1 MTKHRKIL
9 FATIIGHGLV
19 HSITMV
25 FPAIM
30 VILRDEFSISLIH
43 LGELATIQFAFFGL
57 SAVPAGL
64 LVDKLGSKSVLLIY
78 FSGLILSVAVITF
91 GHTPLSL
98 GFGLGL
104 LGASSGL
111 YHPAGLK
118 LISHTKNISQNMG
131 YHGISGS
138 IGLSIGPLI
147 GGVFSG
153 IFNWKIPYFIL
164 AVVALIGGI
173 YTLTQIESRKRSS
186 KIATSLHEKFEL
198 KRSHYLIFGVA
209 ALWGFTHHGL
219 FNFLP
224 LYYADSIKWGGDA
237 AIRGGVLTAFV
248 LLLGTIGQIVGGKIG
263 SIYPREKLLVWV
275 VALNIPFLLLMGISN
290 GISLLIVTGILGA
303 VNFTYQPVNNSLLSD
318 MTLPANRGLVYG
330 LSSGLGFGVG
340 SFATTMGGF
349 IGEKFELS
357 YIFPLLSIVLIPA
370 VVLSYLIHIED

>member
-1 MTKHRKIL
+1 MSNYRKIL

-19 HSITMV
+19 HSITLV

-30 VILRDEFSISLIH
+30 VVLRDEFSISLIK
-43 LGELATIQFAFFGL
+43 LGELATIQFVFFGI

-64 LVDKLGSKSVLLIY
+64 LVDKLGSRKVLLIY
-78 FSGLILSVAVITF
+78 FTGLVLGVAIITL
-91 GHTPLSL
+91 GHTHLTL
-98 GFGLGL
+98 AAGLAL
-104 LGASSGL
+104 LGASAGL

-138 IGLSIGPLI
+138 IGLSVGPLI
-147 GGVFSG
+147 GGVFSSY
-153 IFNWKIPYFIL
+153 FNWKMPYFIL
-164 AVVALIGGI
+164 AGVAVIGGI
-173 YTLTQIESRKRSS
+173 YTLTQIEPGRQGTVSNN
-186 KIATSLHEKFEL
+186 APLTKFKL

-224 LYYADSIKWGGDA
+224 LYFADSLQWGGKA
-237 AIRGGVLTAFV
+237 AMRGGLLTAAV
-248 LLLGTIGQIVGGKIG
+248 LLLGTIGQIAGGKIG

-275 VALNIPFLLLMGISN
+275 VGLNIPFLILMGLSH
-290 GISLLIVTGILGA
+290 GIILLLVTGILGA

-318 MTLPANRGLVYG
+318 MTRPGNRGLVYG

-340 SFATTMGGF
+340 SFATTIGGY
-349 IGEKFELS
+349 IGEHFELS